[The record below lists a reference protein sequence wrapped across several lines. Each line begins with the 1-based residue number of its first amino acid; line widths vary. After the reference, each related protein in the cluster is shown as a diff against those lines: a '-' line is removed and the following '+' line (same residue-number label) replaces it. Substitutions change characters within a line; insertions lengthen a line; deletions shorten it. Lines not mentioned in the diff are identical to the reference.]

1 MEEKELTVNGFR
13 FSNAQEAE
21 EAVQESRK
29 IQYLETKIDYADLRK
44 VQAIYEKAIRE
55 NVFHTSVGLFYLK
68 GIRDFLVRED
78 MRYEEVLPQVPAS
91 SGGVEGRRDKAEEEQ
106 REQIRQQ
113 LENRKQQLRFS
124 IFLNVLLVLAVLAM
138 FWITLNSEQP
148 NILNYERAL
157 KDRYASWEQ
166 ELSARE
172 QTVRQKE
179 REQLLREDSESKQ
192 Q

>member
-1 MEEKELTVNGFR
+1 MEEKELTVIGFR

-78 MRYEEVLPQVPAS
+78 ARYEEVLPQVPAS
-91 SGGVEGRRDKAEEEQ
+91 SDGVEGRRDKAEEKQ

-148 NILNYERAL
+148 NILNYEKAI
-157 KDRYASWEQ
+157 KNQYAAWDQ
-166 ELSARE
+166 ELTDRE
-172 QTVRQKE
+172 KVIREKE
-179 REQLLREDSESKQ
+179 LLLFRESESE
-192 Q
+192 

>member
-55 NVFHTSVGLFYLK
+55 NVFHTPVGLFYLK

-91 SGGVEGRRDKAEEEQ
+91 SGGVEGRRDKAEEKQ